1 MDMPYAC
8 NILVFLGESNF
19 NVLIYILNSMLSNF
33 FLIGLTPT

>member
-1 MDMPYAC
+1 MDMPYAY